1 MSTKRIAWI
10 FTCSLLV
17 FIYMVSQPNFGFVP
31 LNGAV
36 SFGQDIVPTLI
47 YIEIVWATITFIK
60 VIKKNK
66 ENNEV

>member
-1 MSTKRIAWI
+1 
-10 FTCSLLV
+10 
-17 FIYMVSQPNFGFVP
+17 MVSQPNFGFVP

-66 ENNEV
+66 ENNESK